1 MFLTL
6 SVFHALRMPLKENLI
21 SEIHQK
27 KGTWKWA
34 VRITDMWF
42 VQKGGGNSEV
52 HMMLMDHT
60 IK

>member
-6 SVFHALRMPLKENLI
+6 LFFQALRMPRKENLI

-27 KGTWKWA
+27 KGTWKLA

-52 HMMLMDHT
+52 HMVLMDHT
-60 IK
+60 VK